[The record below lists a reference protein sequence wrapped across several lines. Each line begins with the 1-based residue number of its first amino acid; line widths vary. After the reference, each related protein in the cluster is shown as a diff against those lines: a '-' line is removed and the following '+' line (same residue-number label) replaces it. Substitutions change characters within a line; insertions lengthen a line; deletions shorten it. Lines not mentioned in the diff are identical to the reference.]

1 MKKSVLF
8 SIFAMFLF
16 AGCAAIQDFCAY
28 KDGVEV
34 STSQMKQ
41 IKVGKSKMSDVERIV
56 GYPSTKQE
64 TKRGEIWR
72 YPFTKIRHFGSNVN
86 EITVFE
92 FNKKGVVTK
101 KYKAA
106 GGGRNPLI
114 G

>member
-16 AGCAAIQDFCAY
+16 AGCAAIQDFGAY

-64 TKRGEIWR
+64 TKKGEIWR

-86 EITVFE
+86 ETTVFE